1 MFSHLALSALSLAL
15 HHQRTAY
22 AASPAE
28 WRSRSIYQL
37 LTDRFARPDGSTTAT
52 CDTASGKYC
61 GGTWTGIIDRLDY
74 IQGMGFD
81 ADLYDVNSHY
91 GSKDDL
97 KALSQALH
105 ARGMYL
111 MVDIVVNHNGWNGP
125 PDSVDY
131 SKFNP
136 FNKKE
141 YYNTPYCE
149 IDYNDLGD
157 TAQLTECWVGGSQV
171 PLPDLKTSDQR
182 VRDGY
187 AQWIQSLTSNYSI
200 DGLRLDTVLQVEK
213 GFWSSFRS
221 AVNDMYMVGEI
232 FQQGANLV
240 CDYQNYISGVFN
252 YPVYFPLINAF
263 KSTSGSMTNL
273 AQKIGETR
281 DACNDI
287 SLLGSF
293 SENHD
298 NPRFPTQNEDMAQAS
313 NVITYTLVA
322 DGIPILYQGQ
332 EQHYDS
338 RGGVND
344 PYNREALWFSG
355 YNTEAELYKL
365 VTNLNKARK
374 NAIRNDPSFVT
385 TPANVVYTDTTTI
398 AVKKGK
404 LLTVLSNKGS
414 SGDSYTQAI
423 RSYYQSGSSVTELLS
438 CTKLTSDSDSNINVP
453 MSGGMPR
460 VYYPTADIGTLCG
473 GATSGSTGSS
483 SDSPSEGSSDTPV
496 EGSSDT
502 PVEGSSDTPTEGSS
516 DTPVEESSDTPSEGS
531 TDTPSGGSTDTP
543 SEGSTDTPSS
553 TPDTPVLE
561 APEPSS
567 NSTST
572 LSGSTGAVSVSAD
585 GSVTA
590 GPVSVSSDGSVSTG
604 DVTVSSDGSVSAG
617 AVSVSADGTVSFGRR
632 SRPNRLAR
640 PARPNRA
647 FRNRAARPSRAR
659 RSKPARWVA

>member
-1 MFSHLALSALSLAL
+1 
-15 HHQRTAY
+15 
-22 AASPAE
+22 
-28 WRSRSIYQL
+28 
-37 LTDRFARPDGSTTAT
+37 
-52 CDTASGKYC
+52 
-61 GGTWTGIIDRLDY
+61 
-74 IQGMGFD
+74 
-81 ADLYDVNSHY
+81 
-91 GSKDDL
+91 
-97 KALSQALH
+97 
-105 ARGMYL
+105 
-111 MVDIVVNHNGWNGP
+111 
-125 PDSVDY
+125 
-131 SKFNP
+131 
-136 FNKKE
+136 
-141 YYNTPYCE
+141 
-149 IDYNDLGD
+149 
-157 TAQLTECWVGGSQV
+157 
-171 PLPDLKTSDQR
+171 
-182 VRDGY
+182 
-187 AQWIQSLTSNYSI
+187 
-200 DGLRLDTVLQVEK
+200 LQVEK
-213 GFWSSFRS
+213 GFWSSFRA

-232 FQQGANLV
+232 FQQGADLV

-263 KSTSGSMTNL
+263 KSTIGSMSNL

-281 DACNDI
+281 SACNDI

-298 NPRFPTQNEDMAQAS
+298 NPRFPSQNHDIAQAS
-313 NVITYTLVA
+313 NVITYTMVA

-338 RGGVND
+338 RGGSND

-404 LLTVLSNKGS
+404 LLTVLSNKGA

-438 CTKLTSDSDSNINVP
+438 CTKFTSDENSNINVP

-460 VYYPTADIGTLCG
+460 IFYPTADIGVLCG
-473 GATSGSTGSS
+473 GATSGSTGSSSDAPSEGS

-496 EGSSDT
+496 EGSSDMPSDGASDSPSEGSSDT
-502 PVEGSSDTPTEGSS
+502 PSEGSSDTPSEGSSDLPSEDSSDSPSGGSSDTPTEGSS
-516 DTPVEESSDTPSEGS
+516 N
-531 TDTPSGGSTDTP
+531 
-543 SEGSTDTPSS
+543 
-553 TPDTPVLE
+553 TPVLE

-567 NSTST
+567 NSTETVS
-572 LSGSTGAVSVSAD
+572 SGAVSVGAD
-585 GSVTA
+585 GSVSA
-590 GPVSVSSDGSVSTG
+590 GPVS
-604 DVTVSSDGSVSAG
+604 VSSDGSVSAG

-632 SRPNRLAR
+632 NRPNRFAR
-640 PARPNRA
+640 PNRPNRA

>member
-1 MFSHLALSALSLAL
+1 M
-15 HHQRTAY
+15 
-22 AASPAE
+22 
-28 WRSRSIYQL
+28 
-37 LTDRFARPDGSTTAT
+37 
-52 CDTASGKYC
+52 
-61 GGTWTGIIDRLDY
+61 
-74 IQGMGFD
+74 
-81 ADLYDVNSHY
+81 
-91 GSKDDL
+91 
-97 KALSQALH
+97 
-105 ARGMYL
+105 
-111 MVDIVVNHNGWNGP
+111 
-125 PDSVDY
+125 
-131 SKFNP
+131 
-136 FNKKE
+136 
-141 YYNTPYCE
+141 
-149 IDYNDLGD
+149 
-157 TAQLTECWVGGSQV
+157 GGSQV

-187 AQWIQSLTSNYSI
+187 AAWIQSLTSNYSI

-213 GFWSSFRS
+213 GFWSSFRA

-232 FQQGANLV
+232 FQQGADLV

-263 KSTSGSMTNL
+263 KSTSGSISNL

-281 DACNDI
+281 SACHDI

-298 NPRFPTQNEDMAQAS
+298 NPRFPSLNEDIAQAS
-313 NVITYTLVA
+313 NVITYTMVA

-332 EQHYDS
+332 EQHYDA
-338 RGGVND
+338 RGGSND

-438 CTKLTSDSDSNINVP
+438 CTKFTSDGDSNINVP
-453 MSGGMPR
+453 MGGGMPR
-460 VYYPTADIGTLCG
+460 VFYPTADIGILCG
-473 GATSGSTGSS
+473 GATSGSTGGSSDAPAEGSSDTPSEGSNDTPVEGSSDTPSTGSSDTPSTGSSDTPATGS
-483 SDSPSEGSSDTPV
+483 SDSPSEGSSDTPS
-496 EGSSDT
+496 EG
-502 PVEGSSDTPTEGSS
+502 
-516 DTPVEESSDTPSEGS
+516 SSDTPSEGS
-531 TDTPSGGSTDTP
+531 SDTPTDTSG
-543 SEGSTDTPSS
+543 
-553 TPDTPVLE
+553 DTPVLE

-567 NSTST
+567 NSTET
-572 LSGSTGAVSVSAD
+572 VSTGAVSVS
-585 GSVTA
+585 
-590 GPVSVSSDGSVSTG
+590 SDGTVSTG
-604 DVTVSSDGSVSAG
+604 DVSVSSDGSVSAG

-632 SRPNRLAR
+632 NRPNRA
-640 PARPNRA
+640 ARPNRPNRS